1 MRKLLNSQMGQGT
14 TEYIVILAIVV
25 AIAVGIFY
33 GPIKNALT
41 SKVGEVATNIQQ
53 SGK

>member
-1 MRKLLNSQMGQGT
+1 MLKQLKNQRGQGT

-33 GPIKNALT
+33 GPIKQALT
-41 SKVGEVATNIQQ
+41 NKVGEVSTNIAQ